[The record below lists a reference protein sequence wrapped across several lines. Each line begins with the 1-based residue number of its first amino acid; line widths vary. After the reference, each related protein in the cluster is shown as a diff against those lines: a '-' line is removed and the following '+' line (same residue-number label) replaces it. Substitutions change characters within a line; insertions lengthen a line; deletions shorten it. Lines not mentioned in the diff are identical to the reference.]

1 MAKFKY
7 SQEFP
12 FKTSPKVLYSYIST
26 AGGLQQWFA
35 EKVTMD
41 SSHLYHF
48 YWDDEP
54 HIAELTSARLNKSTK
69 FDFTG
74 ADEGNFLEFK
84 LITSEIDNSVY
95 LKITDCSDNED
106 SNELESLWKGLIMD
120 LKEIVGG

>member
-1 MAKFKY
+1 MAKYKY

-12 FKTSPKVLYSYIST
+12 FKTSPKVLFNYISS

-35 EKVTMD
+35 DKVHMD
-41 SSHLYHF
+41 SNHNFHF
-48 YWDDEP
+48 FWDEIP
-54 HIAELTSARLNKSTK
+54 HIAEMSSRLNKSAR
-69 FDFTG
+69 FDFLG
-74 ADEGNFLEFK
+74 SDEGNFLEFK

-106 SNELESLWKGLIMD
+106 LEDLDSLWKGLIAD